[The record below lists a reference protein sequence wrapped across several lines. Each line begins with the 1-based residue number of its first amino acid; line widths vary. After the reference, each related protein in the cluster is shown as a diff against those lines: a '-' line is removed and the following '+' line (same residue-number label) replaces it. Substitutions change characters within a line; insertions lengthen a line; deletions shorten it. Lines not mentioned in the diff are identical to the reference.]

1 MCFPRELEP
10 RLVREVAARADAGG
24 VDELWVIED
33 CFYTAGISLAAT
45 ALAVTER
52 LQVGLGIL
60 PAVGRNSAI
69 VAMELA
75 TLAGLA
81 PGRVIGGL
89 GHGVQS
95 WMAQIG
101 ARQPSPV
108 TALEE
113 VLTAVR
119 RLLAGE
125 TVTTAG
131 RFVTLDD
138 VTLDRPPHPP
148 PPVLAGVR
156 GPVSLAMAGR
166 CADGLVL
173 AEMTGPT
180 AVREAIASA
189 AARHRFE
196 VVVYSAMSIDDD
208 RRAARRAVAGWIVE
222 LVEAGAPPGLR
233 ANAFYDELAGLVGR
247 RGVDAVDD
255 FPDDW
260 WPHLG
265 AIGTPDDVAAHLE
278 ALADAGATTI
288 ACFLPPTVDAAMTQL
303 DRLITSVVAPRSA
316 DTRPNGVSERS
327 E

>member
-1 MCFPRELEP
+1 M
-10 RLVREVAARADAGG
+10 
-24 VDELWVIED
+24 IED
-33 CFYTAGISLAAT
+33 CFFTAGISLAAT

-52 LQVGLGIL
+52 LRVGLGIL
-60 PAVGRNSAI
+60 PAVGRNPAI
-69 VAMELA
+69 LAMELA

-81 PGRVIGGL
+81 PGRVVGGL

-119 RLLAGE
+119 QLLAGE

-180 AVREAIASA
+180 AVREAIATA
-189 AARHRFE
+189 APRRPFD
-196 VVVYSAMSIDDD
+196 VVVYSALSIDDD
-208 RRAARRAVAGWIVE
+208 RRVARRGVAGWIVE
-222 LVEAGAPPGLR
+222 LVEAARRRDCAPTRSTTTSPASSIGAASPPSTTSPTTGGRILGR
-233 ANAFYDELAGLVGR
+233 SGRPTTSPPISTCSPTPGR
-247 RGVDAVDD
+247 RPSPASSRQR
-255 FPDDW
+255 
-260 WPHLG
+260 
-265 AIGTPDDVAAHLE
+265 
-278 ALADAGATTI
+278 
-288 ACFLPPTVDAAMTQL
+288 PT
-303 DRLITSVVAPRSA
+303 RR
-316 DTRPNGVSERS
+316 
-327 E
+327 

>member
-1 MCFPRELEP
+1 
-10 RLVREVAARADAGG
+10 
-24 VDELWVIED
+24 
-33 CFYTAGISLAAT
+33 
-45 ALAVTER
+45 
-52 LQVGLGIL
+52 
-60 PAVGRNSAI
+60 
-69 VAMELA
+69 MELA

-81 PGRVIGGL
+81 PGRVVGGV

-131 RFVTLDD
+131 RFVILDD
-138 VTLDRPPHPP
+138 VTLDRPPDPP

-189 AARHRFE
+189 AARRPFE
-196 VVVYSAMSIDDD
+196 VVVYTAMSIDDD

-222 LVEAGAPPGLR
+222 LVEAAAPPGLR
-233 ANAFYDELAGLVGR
+233 ANAFYDDLADLVGR

-265 AIGTPDDVAAHLE
+265 AIGTPDDVAAHL
-278 ALADAGATTI
+278 
-288 ACFLPPTVDAAMTQL
+288 DAARRRRGD
-303 DRLITSVVAPRSA
+303 DRRLLPAARGRRGDDPARPADHLRDRAARRDLIGGVPHLGGIRTGRI
-316 DTRPNGVSERS
+316 VSES
-327 E
+327 EPIPP

>member
-1 MCFPRELEP
+1 MPRLGVCFHRELDP
-10 RLVREVAARADAGG
+10 RLIRHVAARADAGG
-24 VDELWVIED
+24 VDELWLIED

-52 LQVGLGIL
+52 LHVGLGIL
-60 PAVGRNSAI
+60 PAVGRNPAI
-69 VAMELA
+69 LAMELA
-75 TLAGLA
+75 TLAGLG
-81 PGRVIGGL
+81 PGRVVGGL

-189 AARHRFE
+189 AARRPFE
-196 VVVYSAMSIDDD
+196 VVVYTAMSIDDD

-222 LVEAGAPPGLR
+222 LVEASSPGLR
-233 ANAFYDELAGLVGR
+233 ANAFYDDLAGLVGR

-260 WPHLG
+260 WLQLG
-265 AIGTPDDVAAHLE
+265 AIGTPDDVAAHLDV
-278 ALADAGATTI
+278 LADAGATTV
-288 ACFLPPTVDAAMTQL
+288 ACFLPPAPDAAMTQL
-303 DRLITSVVAPRSA
+303 DRFITSVVA
-316 DTRPNGVSERS
+316 T
-327 E
+327 